1 MRKILIAL
9 ITFSMLIVITPVT
22 KTYAAEGWKQNDTGW
37 WYENA
42 DGSYP
47 KNQWKFLDGTWYYF
61 NDAGY
66 RVTNWFKINN
76 TWYYFSNS
84 GAMLTGWR
92 VIDGKL
98 YYFLPSGAM
107 NTKDLYLNNHTYTFN
122 TNGDLKFDQY
132 TLTVGTT
139 QFLSAD
145 YFDSNTVKYTTNN
158 QKVVQVTNDRGLM
171 MPISNGTTTIKVTG
185 KVAGTTFTNNYNVT
199 VKPNNNVNVGVDIS
213 SWNHDVDY
221 NKLKANGVHFVVL
234 RAGHSEMD
242 STLVSNVEKASAAGM
257 NIGLYWYVTS
267 KTVEEANKEAD
278 NFIQVLDAIGGYKIN
293 YPYFLDLES
302 DNIVENVDK
311 SQWASHIQAISEVFV
326 NRLYE
331 RKGITNVG
339 IYANTNW
346 LNNYINNTYF
356 ASFPIWQ
363 AHYNLQTNGPSA
375 IIAGAKIYATY
386 YQTGNKYTIDDN
398 GAEYMDFNYEYVMNR
413 QRWFNNN
420 NQYYDAN
427 GNIVKSTWK
436 LIVGQWYY
444 FDQNGYKAK
453 GWKLLNN
460 KWYYFNSNGV
470 MHKGWTKVNGV
481 WYYLSNSGA
490 MLTNTWVGNYYVKND
505 GSMATNTWIGIY
517 HVNENGVWDKTAGWQ
532 KDAKGWWYLNTNG
545 SYPENTWQLINN
557 HWYYFNKSGY
567 MVTGWQYINK
577 HWYYFNESG
586 AMLTGWQ
593 KINNVWYYFNASG
606 AMVTGWQLINSRWYY
621 FYNSGAMASNTWIG
635 KYHVNASGAWDS
647 QQ

>member
-1 MRKILIAL
+1 MKKILVAM
-9 ITFSMLIVITPVT
+9 ITLSMLLVLTPAT
-22 KTYAAEGWKQNDTGW
+22 KTYAAEGWKNNETGW

-47 KNQWKFLDGTWYYF
+47 VNQWKLLGGTWYYF
-61 NDAGY
+61 NGSGY
-66 RVTNWFKINN
+66 MMTDWQKINN
-76 TWYYFSNS
+76 TWYYFNNS

-92 VIDGKL
+92 VINGKL
-98 YYFLPSGAM
+98 YYLLPSGAM
-107 NTKDLYLNNHTYTFN
+107 NTKDLYLNNHSYKFN

-145 YFDSNTVKYTTNN
+145 YFDSETVKFTTNN
-158 QKVVQVTNDRGLM
+158 QKIVQVTDDRGLM

-185 KVAGTTFTNNYNVT
+185 KVAGTTFTNNYNIT

-213 SWNHDVDY
+213 YWNQNVDY

-234 RAGHSEMD
+234 RAGQSKMD
-242 STLVSNVEKASAAGM
+242 STLVSNIKKASAAGM

-267 KTVEEANKEAD
+267 KTVAEANEEAD
-278 NFIQVLDAIGGYKIN
+278 NFISALNAIDGYKIN
-293 YPYFLDLES
+293 YPYFLDFES
-302 DNIVENVDK
+302 DKIVENVNK

-331 RKGITNVG
+331 SKGITNIG
-339 IYANTNW
+339 IYANMNW
-346 LNNYINNTYF
+346 LNNYINNAYF

-375 IIAGAKIYATY
+375 IIAGAKTYATY
-386 YQTGNKYTIDDN
+386 YQTGNKYNVNGN
-398 GAEYMDFNYEYVMNR
+398 GAKYMDLNYEYIMNR
-413 QRWFNNN
+413 QRWFNND
-420 NQYYDAN
+420 NQYYDTN
-427 GNIVKSTWK
+427 GNVVKSAWH
-436 LIVGQWYY
+436 LIAGQWYY

-453 GWKLLNN
+453 GRKLLNN
-460 KWYYFNSNGV
+460 KWYYFNSDGV
-470 MHKGWTKVNGV
+470 MHKGWAKVNGV
-481 WYYLSNSGA
+481 WYYFSNSGA

-517 HVNENGVWDKTAGWQ
+517 HVNANGIWDKTAGWQ

-545 SYPENTWQLINN
+545 SYPTNAWKLINN

-567 MVTGWQYINK
+567 MVTGWQYIGNK
-577 HWYYFNESG
+577 WYYFNGSG
-586 AMLTGWQ
+586 AMVTGWQ
-593 KINNVWYYFNASG
+593 KINNVWYYFNTSG
-606 AMVTGWQLINSRWYY
+606 AMQTNWQLINNKWYY
-621 FYNSGAMASNTWIG
+621 FYSSGAMASNTWIG
-635 KYHVNASGAWDS
+635 KYHLNTSGAWDL